1 MAIGDT
7 WETIN
12 TYAFT
17 DGTTII
23 TADFLNDAVNDLQF
37 LYQRADTKSNIWT
50 QNTNTNVTITGS
62 TNDIL
67 VGLAITLT
75 PSDESVMCLFFAEDG
90 GQPSTTV
97 NYGYKV
103 NSGAITYLSQDT
115 SSTRLNMFS
124 ITGLTSGSSNTI
136 TFYVKKTDVANAT
149 LTTARAIVWEMAN

>member
-50 QNTNTNVTITGS
+50 ANTNTNVTITGS

-67 VGLAITLT
+67 IGLSFTLT
-75 PSDESVMCLFFAEDG
+75 PSDDSVMCLFFAEDG
-90 GQPSTTV
+90 GFSGTSV
-97 NYGYKV
+97 IYGYKV
-103 NSGAITYLSQDT
+103 NRFQYPLRVVCIWNPSPFVG
-115 SSTRLNMFS
+115 RV
-124 ITGLTSGSSNTI
+124 G
-136 TFYVKKTDVANAT
+136 
-149 LTTARAIVWEMAN
+149 